1 MSRSAGG
8 KGIFRSERWL
18 IIPGVILAVI
28 LAVIVRNQRETPK
41 AGLPTTEPTISVYM
55 NDTNETKKM
64 PLETYLEGVVAAEM
78 DPAWPEDALKAQA
91 IVARTFT
98 LRKINE
104 GGVANRGTDAST
116 DPKEFQAY
124 NASRVNDR
132 VKAAVAAT
140 RGKVVTYGGTPINA
154 WFHSSSGGV
163 TASAA
168 EGLGYK
174 KEATPYV
181 IPVNDVQAEPAHPWY
196 KTFTN
201 AAVSQAC
208 ASVGVNV
215 GHVTS
220 IKVGRKGPSGR
231 AETLVV
237 NGRDVPAPSFRIAL
251 GDKAMQSTLLD
262 DVRMSGDS
270 IYMKGRGFGHGVGM
284 SQWGAW
290 MMAQQGKS
298 AEDIVSYYY
307 RGVKIQNLYQ

>member
-1 MSRSAGG
+1 MSQNSRH
-8 KGIFRSERWL
+8 KGMFRSDRWL

-28 LAVIVRNQRETPK
+28 LAAVVRGQK
-41 AGLPTTEPTISVYM
+41 TEPKTNLPNSEPMISVYM
-55 NDTNETKKM
+55 ADTGEVKKM

-78 DPAWPEDALKAQA
+78 DPTWPSEALEAQA

-98 LRKINE
+98 LRKIAD
-104 GGVANRGTDAST
+104 GGVPQRGTDAST

-140 RGKVVTYGGTPINA
+140 RGKVLTYGGAPINA
-154 WFHSSSGGV
+154 WFHASSGGV
-163 TASAA
+163 TASAQ

-181 IPVNDVQAEPAHPWY
+181 IPVKDVQAEPAHPWY

-201 AAVSQAC
+201 AQVSQAC
-208 ASVGVNV
+208 AAVGVEV

-220 IKVGRKGPSGR
+220 IKIGRKGPSGR

-237 NGRDVPAPSFRIAL
+237 NGKEVPAPSFRIAI

-262 DVRMSGDS
+262 EVRMSGDN

-307 RGVKIQNLYQ
+307 RGVKIQSIYQ

>member
-1 MSRSAGG
+1 MSVNQGG
-8 KGIFRSERWL
+8 KGIFKNERWL

-28 LAVIVRNQRETPK
+28 LAVVVRSQRATPK
-41 AGLPTTEPTISVYM
+41 PGLPQTEPSISVYM
-55 NDTNETKKM
+55 SDTGQVKKM

-78 DPAWPEDALKAQA
+78 EPSWPEQALEAQA

-98 LRKINE
+98 LRKISD
-104 GGVANRGTDAST
+104 GGVAKRGTDAST

-124 NASRVNDR
+124 NASRVNDK

-140 RGKVVTYGGTPINA
+140 RGQIITYGGSPINA
-154 WFHSSSGGV
+154 WFHASSGGV
-163 TASAA
+163 TASAQ

-181 IPVNDVQAEPAHPWY
+181 ISVTDIKAEPAHPWY
-196 KTFTN
+196 QTFSN
-201 AAVSQAC
+201 AAVSEA
-208 ASVGVNV
+208 AAAVGVNV

-220 IKVGRKGPSGR
+220 IHIGRKGPSGR
-231 AETLVV
+231 AETLKI
-237 NGRDVPAPSFRIAL
+237 NGRDVPAPSFRLAL
-251 GDKAMQSTLLD
+251 GDKTMQSTLLD

-298 AEDIVSYYY
+298 AADIVGYYF
-307 RGVKIQNLYQ
+307 RGIKIQNLYQ

>member
-1 MSRSAGG
+1 M
-8 KGIFRSERWL
+8 
-18 IIPGVILAVI
+18 
-28 LAVIVRNQRETPK
+28 
-41 AGLPTTEPTISVYM
+41 EPS
-55 NDTNETKKM
+55 
-64 PLETYLEGVVAAEM
+64 
-78 DPAWPEDALKAQA
+78 WPEQALQAQA

-98 LRKINE
+98 LRKIND
-104 GGVANRGTDAST
+104 GGVASRGTDAST

-140 RGKVVTYGGTPINA
+140 RGKVITYGGSPINA
-154 WFHSSSGGV
+154 WFHASSGGV
-163 TASAA
+163 TASAQ

-181 IPVNDVQAEPAHPWY
+181 IPVTDAKAEPPHPWY
-196 KTFTN
+196 KTFPN
-201 AAVSQAC
+201 AAVSDA
-208 ASVGVNV
+208 AAAVGVNV
-215 GHVTS
+215 GYVTS

-231 AETLVV
+231 AETLVI
-237 NGRDVPAPSFRIAL
+237 NGREVGAPAFRIAL

-262 DVRMSGDS
+262 EVRMSGDS

-298 AEDIVSYYY
+298 AEDIVGYYY
-307 RGVKIQNLYQ
+307 RGIKVQGLY